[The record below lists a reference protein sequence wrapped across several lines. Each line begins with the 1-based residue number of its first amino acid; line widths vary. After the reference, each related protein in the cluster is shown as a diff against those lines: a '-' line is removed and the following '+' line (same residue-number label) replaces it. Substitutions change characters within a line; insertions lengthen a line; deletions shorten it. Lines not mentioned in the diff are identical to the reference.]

1 MTFTKSDICG
11 YVGQF
16 QENQLFVGNPMS
28 GPRMMELFMEA
39 VSNLEANGGVY
50 VEPEERY

>member
-1 MTFTKSDICG
+1 
-11 YVGQF
+11 
-16 QENQLFVGNPMS
+16 MS
-28 GPRMMELFMEA
+28 EPRMMELFMEA